1 MTEAPDPERRPIAVL
16 AAALPR
22 QDQRLDL
29 ERPLGELAALADT
42 AGVEVRGESII
53 QRRDRPDGATSLG
66 KGTVLRLQE
75 ALEATGAELV
85 IFDNDLKPR
94 QRRNLEKQLGK
105 RIQVIDRTELILN
118 IFASHARTP
127 QARLQV
133 EVAKLEY
140 ELPRL
145 RRLWTHLD
153 TGVGLRAAGE
163 KQLEVDKRLVR
174 KRIQDLKRE
183 LVDLRARKEREVDRR
198 SEAYCVSLVG
208 YTNAGK
214 STLMNRLTDADVYVA
229 DKLFAT
235 LDTRTRTWA
244 VGPNREVLL
253 SDTVGFI
260 RHLPHNL
267 VESFHATLEE
277 AVTADLLLHVVD
289 ASDPE
294 ALEHVRAVREVLAS
308 LGIKDRDE
316 LIVLN
321 KVDRAEPELLP
332 YLERRLVNTIRVSAK
347 TGEGAEALAAKVNE
361 LAAATELD
369 YEVSLDVREGAAIAY
384 LEGLAEVRAKELRE
398 ETLDYTIRCRPAVL
412 GGLRRRV
419 RKPQGLVIKGEPE
432 PQPDDLD
439 FLRD

>member
-1 MTEAPDPERRPIAVL
+1 VTEAPDPERRPVAVL

-22 QDQRLDL
+22 QDERLNLPD
-29 ERPLGELAALADT
+29 PLGELAALADT
-42 AGVEVRGESII
+42 AGIQIQGEAII

-66 KGTVLRLQE
+66 KGTVARLQE
-75 ALEATGAELV
+75 EIEAVGAELV
-85 IFDNDLKPR
+85 VFDNDLKPR
-94 QRRNLEKQLGK
+94 QKRNLEKLLNK
-105 RIQVIDRTELILN
+105 TVIDRTELILN

-174 KRIQDLKRE
+174 KRIQELKRE
-183 LVDLRARKEREVDRR
+183 LAEVRARKEREVDRR
-198 SEAYCVSLVG
+198 GEAYCVSLVG

-214 STLMNRLTDADVYVA
+214 STLMNRLTEAGVYVA
-229 DKLFAT
+229 DQLFAT
-235 LDTRTRTWA
+235 LDTRTRSWT

-267 VESFHATLEE
+267 IESFHATLEE
-277 AVTADLLLHVVD
+277 AVTSDLLLHVVD
-289 ASDPE
+289 ASDPQ
-294 ALEHVRAVREVLAS
+294 ALEHVRAVREVLES

-321 KVDRAEPELLP
+321 KIDQAAPELLP

-347 TGEGAEALAAKVNE
+347 TGEGSEVLAAKVND
-361 LAAATELD
+361 LAAASEEDFELT
-369 YEVSLDVREGAAIAY
+369 LDVREGKAIAY
-384 LEGLAEVRAKELRE
+384 LEGLAEVKTKELEGER
-398 ETLDYTIRCRPAVL
+398 LHYAVRCRPGVIGAL
-412 GGLRRRV
+412 KRRV
-419 RKPQGLVIKGEPE
+419 RTREGLTLAHDPTAPPPKEPWE
-432 PQPDDLD
+432 E
-439 FLRD
+439 

>member
-1 MTEAPDPERRPIAVL
+1 MTEAPDPERRPVAVL

-22 QDQRLDL
+22 QDERLNLPD
-29 ERPLGELAALADT
+29 PLGELAALADT
-42 AGVEVRGESII
+42 AGIQIQGEAII

-66 KGTVLRLQE
+66 KGTVARLQE
-75 ALEATGAELV
+75 EIEAVGAELV
-85 IFDNDLKPR
+85 VFDNDLKPR
-94 QRRNLEKQLGK
+94 QKRNLEKLLNK
-105 RIQVIDRTELILN
+105 TVIDRTELILN

-174 KRIQDLKRE
+174 KRIQELKRE
-183 LVDLRARKEREVDRR
+183 LAEVRARKEREVDRR
-198 SEAYCVSLVG
+198 GEAYCVSLVG

-214 STLMNRLTDADVYVA
+214 STLMNRLTEAGVYVA
-229 DKLFAT
+229 DQLFAT
-235 LDTRTRTWA
+235 LDTRTRSWT

-267 VESFHATLEE
+267 IESFHATLEE
-277 AVTADLLLHVVD
+277 AVTSDLLLHVVD
-289 ASDPE
+289 ASDPQ
-294 ALEHVRAVREVLAS
+294 ALEHVRAVREVLES

-321 KVDRAEPELLP
+321 KIDQAAPELLP

-347 TGEGAEALAAKVNE
+347 TGEGSEVLAAKVND
-361 LAAATELD
+361 LAAASEEDFELT
-369 YEVSLDVREGAAIAY
+369 LDVREGKAIAY
-384 LEGLAEVRAKELRE
+384 LEGLAEVKTKELEGER
-398 ETLDYTIRCRPAVL
+398 LHYAVRCRPGVIGAL
-412 GGLRRRV
+412 KRRV
-419 RKPQGLVIKGEPE
+419 RTREGLTLAHDPTAPPPKEPWE
-432 PQPDDLD
+432 E
-439 FLRD
+439 

>member
-1 MTEAPDPERRPIAVL
+1 MTEAPDPERRPVAVL

-22 QDQRLDL
+22 QDERLDL
-29 ERPLGELAALADT
+29 PEPLGELAALADT
-42 AGVEVRGESII
+42 AGIEIQGEAII

-66 KGTVLRLQE
+66 KGTVSRLLEEIE
-75 ALEATGAELV
+75 AVDAELV

-94 QRRNLEKQLGK
+94 QKRNLEKQLNK
-105 RIQVIDRTELILN
+105 TVIDRTELILN

-174 KRIQDLKRE
+174 KRIQELKRE
-183 LVDLRARKEREVDRR
+183 LAEVRARKEREVDRR
-198 SEAYCVSLVG
+198 GEAYCVSLVG

-214 STLMNRLTDADVYVA
+214 STLMNRLTEAGVYVA
-229 DKLFAT
+229 DQLFAT
-235 LDTRTRTWA
+235 LDTRTRSWT

-267 VESFHATLEE
+267 IESFHATLEE
-277 AVTADLLLHVVD
+277 AVTSDLLLHVVD
-289 ASDPE
+289 ASDPQ
-294 ALEHVRAVREVLAS
+294 ALEHVRAVREVLES

-321 KVDRAEPELLP
+321 KIDQAAPELLP

-347 TGEGAEALAAKVNE
+347 TGAGAEELAAKVNE
-361 LAAATELD
+361 LAAASEEDFEL
-369 YEVSLDVREGAAIAY
+369 SLDVREGKAIAY
-384 LEGLAEVRAKELRE
+384 LEGLAEVRTKELEGER
-398 ETLDYTIRCRPAVL
+398 LHYAVRCRPGVIGAL
-412 GGLRRRV
+412 KRRV
-419 RKPQGLVIKGEPE
+419 RTREGLTLPNDPTAPPPKEPWE
-432 PQPDDLD
+432 E
-439 FLRD
+439 

>member
-1 MTEAPDPERRPIAVL
+1 MNETPVPERRPIAVL
-16 AAALPR
+16 AAALQR

-29 ERPLGELAALADT
+29 PEPLGELASLAKT
-42 AGVEVRGESII
+42 AGIEVRGEAIV
-53 QRRDRPDGATSLG
+53 QRRDRPDGATTLG
-66 KGTVLRLQE
+66 KGTVARLQE
-75 ALEATGAELV
+75 EVDQTGAELV

-94 QRRNLEKQLGK
+94 QKRNLEKELGK
-105 RIQVIDRTELILN
+105 RVLDRTELILN
-118 IFASHARTP
+118 IFASHARSP

-145 RRLWTHLD
+145 RRMWTHLD

-174 KRIQDLKRE
+174 KRIQELRRE
-183 LVDLRARKEREVDRR
+183 LGEVRARKEREVERR
-198 SEAYCVSLVG
+198 AEAYCVSLVG

-214 STLMNRLTDADVYVA
+214 STLMNALTEAGVYVA

-235 LDTRTRTWA
+235 LDTRTRSWS

-260 RHLPHNL
+260 RHLPHAL

-277 AVTADLLLHVVD
+277 AVTSDLLLHVVD

-294 ALEHVRAVREVLAS
+294 ALEHVRAVREVLES

-321 KVDRAEPELLP
+321 KIDRAAPELLP

-347 TGEGAEALAAKVNE
+347 TGEGTDALAAKVNE
-361 LAAATELD
+361 LAAASEED
-369 YEVSLDVREGAAIAY
+369 YALSLDVREGKAIAY
-384 LEGLAEVRAKELRE
+384 LEGLAEVKHKELDGER
-398 ETLDYTIRCRPAVL
+398 LRYSVRCRPAVI
-412 GGLRRRV
+412 GGLKRQV
-419 RKPQGLVIKGEPE
+419 RTKQGLDVEGEVEAPAKE
-432 PQPDDLD
+432 EW
-439 FLRD
+439 